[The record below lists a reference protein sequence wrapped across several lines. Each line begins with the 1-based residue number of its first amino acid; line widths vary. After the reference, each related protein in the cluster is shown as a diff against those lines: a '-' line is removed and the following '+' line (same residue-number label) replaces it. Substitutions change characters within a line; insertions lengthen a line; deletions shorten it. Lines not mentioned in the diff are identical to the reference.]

1 MGASFD
7 RHTSAGW
14 GLNQGR
20 RIASIAGWIP
30 AFAGMTVFA
39 ASPALAASGEAVNPW
54 VATAYLVSGVLFIL
68 ALRGLSSPESSRRGN
83 RFGMVGMLIA
93 VVTTLWT
100 HSIASLPEIAGA
112 IAIGGVIGFVT
123 ARRIAMTDMP
133 QLVAAFHSLVGLAA
147 VLVGIAAYLNPGA
160 FGILDATGEILTVS
174 RVELGLGVA
183 IGAITFSGSVIA
195 FLKLNGNMS
204 GAPIM
209 LPLRHVINLGV
220 LAAII
225 GLTAYF
231 AIAPTV
237 GTGAIFWTIVG
248 LSFLIGFLLIIPI
261 GGADMP
267 VVVSMLNSYSGWAAA
282 AMGFTLGNTAMIIT
296 GALVGSSGAILSY
309 IMCKAMNRSFI
320 SVIAGGFGADSGP
333 TEGATKIDRPWKR
346 GSAEDAAYMMKQAEN
361 VIIIPGY
368 GMAVAQAQHALRE
381 MGDMLKEQGVS
392 VKYAIHPVAGRMPGH
407 MNVLLAE
414 ANVPYDEVFELED
427 INSEFAQ
434 ADVAFIIGAN
444 DVVNPA
450 AKTDKGSP
458 IYGMPVFDVD
468 KAKTIFF
475 VKRSMGGVGYAG
487 VDNEVFYMDQTMMLL
502 SDAKKMCE
510 EIVKAL

>member
-1 MGASFD
+1 M
-7 RHTSAGW
+7 
-14 GLNQGR
+14 
-20 RIASIAGWIP
+20 
-30 AFAGMTVFA
+30 
-39 ASPALAASGEAVNPW
+39 AASGEAINPW
-54 VATAYLVSGVLFIL
+54 VAVAYLISGVLFIL

-83 RFGMVGMLIA
+83 RFGMIGMLIA
-93 VVTTLWT
+93 VVTTLVT
-100 HSIASLPEIAGA
+100 HDIASLPEIGVA
-112 IAIGGVIGFVT
+112 IAIGGAIGFII
-123 ARRIAMTDMP
+123 ARRIPMTDMP
-133 QLVAAFHSLVGLAA
+133 QLVAAFHSLVGMAA

-160 FGILDATGEILTVS
+160 FDILDSVGEILVVS

-209 LPLRHVINLGV
+209 LPGRHVINLGV
-220 LAAII
+220 LAGII

-231 AIAPTV
+231 AVLPTV
-237 GTGAIFWTIVG
+237 ETAMIFWTIVA
-248 LSFLIGFLLIIPI
+248 LAFVIGFLLIIPI

-320 SVIAGGFGADSGP
+320 SVIAGGFGADDSAGGP
-333 TEGATKIDRPWKR
+333 AGEKIDRPWKR

-361 VIIIPGY
+361 VIIVPGY

-381 MGDMLKEQGVS
+381 MGDMLKEEGVS

-434 ADVAFIIGAN
+434 ADVAFVIGAN

-475 VKRSMGGVGYAG
+475 IKRSMGGVGYAG

-510 EIVKAL
+510 DIVKSL